1 MFSRTAR
8 ASAQLACR
16 WMSTERALLRQP
28 DPVVPKSLTGQYIAL
43 GATVAAAVFVVGFY
57 GWSIYIIVHVIVKC

>member
-43 GATVAAAVFVVGFY
+43 GATVAAAVFVYRTRQGIWYPIPNVDTE
-57 GWSIYIIVHVIVKC
+57 